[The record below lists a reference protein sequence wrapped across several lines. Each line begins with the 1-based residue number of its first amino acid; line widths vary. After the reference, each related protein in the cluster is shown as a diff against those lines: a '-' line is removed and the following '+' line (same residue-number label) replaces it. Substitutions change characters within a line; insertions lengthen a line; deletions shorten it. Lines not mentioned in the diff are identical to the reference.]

1 MFTDAI
7 EIAVA
12 ALGLGLVVLSVRQAR
27 AKGWAAS
34 LQMAAGGFLLMGAS
48 AIGFVG
54 FVAGLVFSPVAWVGV
69 GLLAVAGLLF
79 VTGQKL
85 EVPRGSAKAADAVG
99 ESGPAPK
106 GAVDA
111 APKRGKKQQASSG
124 DPELDDIEAILRRH
138 GIQ

>member
-1 MFTDAI
+1 M
-7 EIAVA
+7 
-12 ALGLGLVVLSVRQAR
+12 LSVRQAR

-48 AIGFVG
+48 AIGIVG
-54 FVAGLVFSPVAWVGV
+54 FVVGLVLSPMAWVGV
-69 GLLAVAGLLF
+69 GMLAAAGLLF
-79 VTGQKL
+79 AAGQKL
-85 EVPRGSAKAADAVG
+85 EVPKASATADAVG
-99 ESGPAPK
+99 EAGPAPK

-111 APKRGKKQQASSG
+111 GPRRGRKQQQSSTG

>member
-1 MFTDAI
+1 M
-7 EIAVA
+7 
-12 ALGLGLVVLSVRQAR
+12 LSVRQAR

-48 AIGFVG
+48 AIGIVG

-69 GLLAVAGLLF
+69 GMLAVAGLLF
-79 VTGQKL
+79 AAGQKL
-85 EVPRGSAKAADAVG
+85 EVPKDSDKPGAVT

-111 APKRGKKQQASSG
+111 GPKRGGKKQAAA

>member
-12 ALGLGLVVLSVRQAR
+12 ILGLGLVVLSVRQAR

-48 AIGFVG
+48 AIGIVG
-54 FVAGLVFSPVAWVGV
+54 FVAGLVLSPVAWAGV
-69 GLLAVAGLLF
+69 IMLGIAGLLF
-79 VTGQKL
+79 TVGQKL
-85 EVPRGSAKAADAVG
+85 EVPKGSAGPAAVDD
-99 ESGPAPK
+99 SGPAPK

-111 APKRGKKQQASSG
+111 GPKRGRKQQQPAA
-124 DPELDDIEAILRRH
+124 DPELEDIEAILRRH

>member
-12 ALGLGLVVLSVRQAR
+12 ALGLGLVVLSVGQAR

-48 AIGFVG
+48 AIGIVG
-54 FVAGLVFSPVAWVGV
+54 FIAGLVLSPVAWIGV

-79 VTGQKL
+79 VAGQKL
-85 EVPRGSAKAADAVG
+85 EVPKGAGKPGAV
-99 ESGPAPK
+99 SGPPPK
-106 GAVDA
+106 GAVDG
-111 APKRGKKQQASSG
+111 APKRGGKQSAA

>member
-48 AIGFVG
+48 AIGIVG
-54 FVAGLVFSPVAWVGV
+54 FIAGLVFSPVAWIGV

-85 EVPRGSAKAADAVG
+85 EVPKDSAKPGAVG

-111 APKRGKKQQASSG
+111 GPKRGTKQQQASSG

>member
-12 ALGLGLVVLSVRQAR
+12 ILGLGLVVLSVRQAR

-48 AIGFVG
+48 AIGIVG
-54 FVAGLVFSPVAWVGV
+54 FVAGLVLSPVAWIGV
-69 GLLAVAGLLF
+69 AMLGVAGLLF
-79 VTGQKL
+79 AAGQKL
-85 EVPRGSAKAADAVG
+85 EVPKDAKPGAVT

-106 GAVDA
+106 GAVDSG
-111 APKRGKKQQASSG
+111 PKRGKKQQAAGG

>member
-48 AIGFVG
+48 AIGIVG
-54 FVAGLVFSPVAWVGV
+54 FVVGLVLSPMAWIGV
-69 GLLAVAGLLF
+69 GMLAVAGLLF
-79 VTGQKL
+79 AAGQKL
-85 EVPRGSAKAADAVG
+85 EVPKGSAKPSAVG

-111 APKRGKKQQASSG
+111 GPKKGRKQQAAAG

>member
-12 ALGLGLVVLSVRQAR
+12 ILGLGLVVLSVRQAR

-48 AIGFVG
+48 AIGIVG
-54 FVAGLVFSPVAWVGV
+54 FIAGLVLSPVAWAGV
-69 GLLAVAGLLF
+69 IMLGIAGLLF
-79 VTGQKL
+79 TVGQKL
-85 EVPRGSAKAADAVG
+85 EVPKGSAKADAVG

-111 APKRGKKQQASSG
+111 GPKRGKKQQQSSTG

>member
-1 MFTDAI
+1 MTDAI
-7 EIAVA
+7 EFAVA
-12 ALGLGLVVLSVRQAR
+12 ILGLGLVVLSVRQAR

-48 AIGFVG
+48 AIGIVG
-54 FVAGLVFSPVAWVGV
+54 FIAGLVLSPVAWVGV

-79 VTGQKL
+79 AAGQKL
-85 EVPRGSAKAADAVG
+85 EVPKGSAKSRALS

-106 GAVDA
+106 GAVDP
-111 APKRGKKQQASSG
+111 APKRGKKQQAPAD
-124 DPELDDIEAILRRH
+124 DPETDDIEAILRRH

>member
-48 AIGFVG
+48 AIGIVG
-54 FVAGLVFSPVAWVGV
+54 FVVGLVLSPMAWIGV
-69 GLLAVAGLLF
+69 GMLAVAGLLF

-85 EVPRGSAKAADAVG
+85 EVPKDSAKPKSVG

-111 APKRGKKQQASSG
+111 GPKKGKKQQASG